1 MNYFLEKIT
10 VALNVY
16 LLDVTA
22 KWEVCPVVILLFRDV
37 ETAALPTSQLELVAV
52 DNAVCGKSSAQSGD
66 AMLRLVSWYC
76 LHPVP
81 DCAGS
86 FNLHLYAERSGE
98 LGCGLEVRARQ
109 G

>member
-37 ETAALPTSQLELVAV
+37 ETAALPTGQLELVAV
-52 DNAVCGKSSAQSGD
+52 DNAVVRGKSSAQSGD

-76 LHPVP
+76 LRPVP
-81 DCAGS
+81 DWKVPSTCIS
-86 FNLHLYAERSGE
+86 MRSDP
-98 LGCGLEVRARQ
+98 VN
-109 G
+109 